1 MFLPADRVYRL
12 SHMLHDNYQTLHE
25 QGEASFG
32 LSPRHFDLKHTVLR
46 TLHRET
52 RARRKVLNWQV
63 SR

>member
-32 LSPRHFDLKHTVLR
+32 LSQG
-46 TLHRET
+46 TLT
-52 RARRKVLNWQV
+52 
-63 SR
+63 